1 MRFRKDSAYHSIAV
15 VEDGQ
20 DRYLRFD
27 SSFQS
32 AMDLDD
38 PFVTPFDYVD
48 YLSLAF
54 AYRPEAA
61 NVLFVGLGGGSAPKR
76 AWRDFPDVQV
86 HAVELDPEVVDVA
99 RRWFALP
106 QDPRLEVEVED
117 GRRYLQ
123 RNERRWDVIV
133 LDAYYSDALPFHL
146 TTQEFLELVRD
157 RLAPGGIVVA
167 NVIGAVE
174 GENSKLFRA
183 FYRTYRAV
191 FPSVAVHPVALQGDA
206 AAIRNIIF
214 IAGEGALPSRDFLT
228 ERWAD
233 VEADHPQ
240 VPDLTEA
247 IGGRYEKLVPTRDVP
262 VLTDDYAPTDA
273 LILVD

>member
-1 MRFRKDSAYHSIAV
+1 MRYRKDSAYHSIAV
-15 VEDGQ
+15 VEDDQ

-38 PFVTPFDYVD
+38 PFVTPFDYVP

-61 NVLFVGLGGGSAPKR
+61 NALYVGLGGGSAPKR
-76 AWRDFPDVQV
+76 AWRDFPDLQLQ
-86 HAVELDPEVVDVA
+86 AVELDPEVVDVA
-99 RRWFALP
+99 RKWFALP
-106 QDPRLEVEVED
+106 QDPRLAVEVED

-123 RNERRWDVIV
+123 RNDRRWDVIV

-183 FYRTYRAV
+183 FYRTYRSV
-191 FPSVAVHPVALQGDA
+191 FPSVAVHPVALQGDPA
-206 AAIRNIIF
+206 SIRNIIVV
-214 IAGEGALPSRDFLT
+214 AGEGALPSRDFLT
-228 ERWAD
+228 ERWAE
-233 VEADHPQ
+233 VTAEHPK
-240 VPDLTEA
+240 VPDLSDA
-247 IGGRYEKLVPTRDVP
+247 IAGRYEKLVPTRDVP
-262 VLTDDYAPTDA
+262 LLTDDYAPTDA